1 MLAWTAF
8 RGGLAAAILVLAGR
22 PPDETPV
29 VAALEEFDRVCRRPL
44 WPRFEPCRVPLAI
57 FDGRRTWLARH
68 PAPPPEFTAWTERI
82 GIRVFEGRHEGLR
95 ANTAAEIAGIS
106 TATGTLEGSQEP
118 RRLAGLL
125 IHEAFH
131 VFQARRH
138 PKWGGNEVDLFVYPF
153 DDAEALAL
161 RRLESAA
168 LSRALEAGNRGRTA
182 AWGAEAVE
190 LRRER
195 FRLMPGPAAAYERGT
210 EAKEGLAHY
219 VERLAASLA
228 EPVFPS
234 GEFPAEGIR
243 ERAYAS
249 GAAVALLL
257 DRLDPGWKTRL
268 EARDDQPLDELLAQ
282 AVAGTRPAVFRA
294 GDREEARRRARADT
308 KVLDRRRTELRRE
321 FLEAPGWRVIVEAE
335 DPLFPQNFDPWNVQR
350 LSDSE
355 VLHVRWIKLGNAS
368 GSVEVLDDRCLTE
381 SAGKHPLFEGVRRAT
396 IDLSSEPRAVE
407 TPEAVKISAE
417 GITLEFKGA
426 HLSRVGQAL
435 TVVIPRLPDRSSD
448 RFPQSAPE

>member
-1 MLAWTAF
+1 MPAWRAF

-29 VAALEEFDRVCRRPL
+29 VAALEEFDRACRRPL
-44 WPRFEPCRVPLAI
+44 WPGFEPCRIPLAI

-68 PAPPPEFTAWTERI
+68 PSPPPEFTAWT
-82 GIRVFEGRHEGLR
+82 GGTDIRVFEGRHDSLR
-95 ANTAAEIAGIS
+95 ANTAAEIEGIS
-106 TATGTLEGSQEP
+106 TATVTVEGPQEP

-138 PKWGGNEVDLFVYPF
+138 PKWGGNEVDLFVYPL
-153 DDAEALAL
+153 DDAGALAL

-168 LSRALEAGNRGRTA
+168 LSRALEAGNRERTA
-182 AWGAEAVE
+182 AWGTEAVE

-195 FRLMPGPAAAYERGT
+195 FGLLPGPAAAYERGT
-210 EAKEGLAHY
+210 EAKEGLARY
-219 VERLAASLA
+219 VERLAASPA
-228 EPVFPS
+228 EPVFPP
-234 GEFPAEGIR
+234 GEFPAEAIR

-268 EARDDQPLDELLAQ
+268 EASDDEPLDELLAR
-282 AVAGTRPAVFRA
+282 AVAGTRPAVIRA
-294 GDREEARRRARADT
+294 GEREEARRRAMADT
-308 KVLDRRRTELRRE
+308 AALDRRRTELRRE
-321 FLEAPGWRVIVEAE
+321 FLEAPGWRVIVEAQ

-350 LSDSE
+350 LSGSV
-355 VLHVRWIKLGNAS
+355 VLHTRWIKLGNAL
-368 GSVEVLDDRCLTE
+368 GNVEVLGHPCLTE

-396 IDLSSEPRAVE
+396 IGLPSEPSVVE

-417 GITLEFKGA
+417 GVTLEFRGA
-426 HLSRVGQAL
+426 RLSRVGRAF
-435 TVVIPRLPDRSSD
+435 TVVLPRSPDRSSA
-448 RFPQSAPE
+448 RLP